1 MGKRVY
7 TLLVKSSTHEI
18 GFRRDSRL
26 IQRIVERRRGIED
39 GDDMDMEYGAVT
51 SATSAI
57 LVTKASHRHRLLL
70 KLLNANDVSNSPSDT
85 LRITGIHLVY
95 SHDPCKSTVK

>member
-1 MGKRVY
+1 MANKRWKIMGKRVY

-26 IQRIVERRRGIED
+26 IQRIVERRREIED
-39 GDDMDMEYGAVT
+39 GDDMDMEYGAAT

-57 LVTKASHRHRLLL
+57 LVTKI
-70 KLLNANDVSNSPSDT
+70 
-85 LRITGIHLVY
+85 LRYKRIALDSFV
-95 SHDPCKSTVK
+95 